1 MLFII
6 YVVDDELCL
15 VTGGASQKHLLVYML
30 TAHPPRHRESRED
43 LKHARACLGN
53 GPESVGDVVQV
64 EFLNL
69 LTRRRTESLEDLRH
83 VINATRHRT

>member
-6 YVVDDELCL
+6 YVLDDELCL
-15 VTGGASQKHLLVYML
+15 VTGGASQKISQWTCSLL
-30 TAHPPRHRESRED
+30 TRRGTES
-43 LKHARACLGN
+43 HAKTSSMRVPVLAMAQR
-53 GPESVGDVVQV
+53 VRV

-83 VINATRHRT
+83 VLNATRQRA

>member
-6 YVVDDELCL
+6 YVLDDEY
-15 VTGGASQKHLLVYML
+15 VQRGQPTNLLVDML
-30 TAHPPRHRESRED
+30 TAHPPRHREPRED

-53 GPESVGDVVQV
+53 GPESVGDAVQV

-83 VINATRHRT
+83 VINATRHRA